1 MWHTFGFKPLVFRDG
16 TIVEGLKVRFEG
28 GRAVDITA
36 EAPEIRVAFTIRVVT
51 AGNFELPG
59 AQVEDMQRP
68 SVYARQNG
76 ARLAIAP
83 AD

>member
-1 MWHTFGFKPLVFRDG
+1 MPWLGKLSETAAVPALDDRVAA
-16 TIVEGLKVRFEG
+16 
-28 GRAVDITA
+28 AVDITA
-36 EAPEIRVAFTIRVVT
+36 EAPEIRVAFTIRAVT

-76 ARLAIAP
+76 ARLSIAP

>member
-1 MWHTFGFKPLVFRDG
+1 MATAAVPALDDRVAA
-16 TIVEGLKVRFEG
+16 
-28 GRAVDITA
+28 AVDITA